1 MQVWRTRNQYPI
13 STYTF
18 PREARI
24 HQVRFDNE
32 CIHVKLLDGRV
43 ISVPLQWIP
52 TLYNA
57 MPEEREKYE
66 INQNRTMIIWD
77 PDRSTINDEVSIAD
91 YIEQK
96 KEIPNVWS

>member
-1 MQVWRTRNQYPI
+1 
-13 STYTF
+13 
-18 PREARI
+18 
-24 HQVRFDNE
+24 
-32 CIHVKLLDGRV
+32 
-43 ISVPLQWIP
+43 
-52 TLYNA
+52 

>member
-1 MQVWRTRNQYPI
+1 M

>member
-1 MQVWRTRNQYPI
+1 M
-13 STYTF
+13 
-18 PREARI
+18 
-24 HQVRFDNE
+24 RFDNE